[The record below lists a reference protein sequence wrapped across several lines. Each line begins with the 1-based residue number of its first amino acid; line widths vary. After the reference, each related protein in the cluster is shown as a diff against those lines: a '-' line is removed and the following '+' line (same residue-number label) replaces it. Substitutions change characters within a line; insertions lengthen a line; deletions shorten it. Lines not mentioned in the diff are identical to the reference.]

1 MARTLT
7 SYKEFL
13 LKYGGFLSISDILDP
28 YYQWVG
34 ECMEE
39 VITDTL
45 KNLKE
50 SFEHSK
56 TSNDDFY
63 ITKCEDEFDYLHKY
77 IRLYIIT
84 SICSSLYHELDK
96 NKGEKNVR
104 RYVLDAIMCLVNK
117 HYMDKGCL
125 YPNEK
130 DLDIHEM
137 YYIVEKY
144 LESYGEI
151 GVAKDSIFGTSDRF
165 KYYYEKSNEARYT
178 NISMS
183 DPSYNSSALWKFGI
197 VEDVISKDEIH
208 LRLNYSKDPI
218 HEDELEVV
226 FGRYSDKDY
235 SVGVYINETCLF
247 FLETFDGEVLKSI
260 TNNEEE

>member
-7 SYKEFL
+7 TYKEYL
-13 LKYGGFLSISDILDP
+13 LKYGGFLSISDLLDP

-34 ECMEE
+34 ECIEE

-84 SICSSLYHELDK
+84 SVFSSLYHELDK
-96 NKGEKNVR
+96 NKYDKNIR

-125 YPNEK
+125 YLNEK

-137 YYIVEKY
+137 YYIVEKW
-144 LESYGEI
+144 LESYGDV
-151 GVAKDSIFGTSDRF
+151 GVTKDSIFGTFDRF
-165 KYYYEKSNEARYT
+165 EYHYEKSNEARYA
-178 NISMS
+178 NISMT
-183 DPSYNSSALWKFGI
+183 DPSYNDDALWKMSI
-197 VEDVISKDEIH
+197 VEDVISKDQIH
-208 LRLNYSKDPI
+208 LRLTYSKDPI

-226 FGRYSDKDY
+226 FGRYNDKDY
-235 SVGVYINETCLF
+235 SVGVYINETCMF
-247 FLETFDGEVLKSI
+247 FLETFNGEVLKSI
-260 TNNEEE
+260 TNN